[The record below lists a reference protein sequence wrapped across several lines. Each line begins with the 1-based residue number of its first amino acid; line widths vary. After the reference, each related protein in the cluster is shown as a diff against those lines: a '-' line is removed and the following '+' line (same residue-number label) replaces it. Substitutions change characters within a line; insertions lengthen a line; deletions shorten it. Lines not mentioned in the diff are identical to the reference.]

1 MSKTESAI
9 YHPPHEGLPYLAV
22 VFMDD
27 RILACQPAS
36 TAEEGN
42 AMLASIMRDLP
53 AIVAQANRDQ
63 DTTEEDERN
72 AQRS

>member
-1 MSKTESAI
+1 MSKTESVI

-27 RILACQPAS
+27 RLLACQPAS
-36 TAEEGN
+36 TVEEGN

-53 AIVAQANRDQ
+53 AIVVQANRDQ
-63 DTTEEDERN
+63 DEEDERN
-72 AQRS
+72 APRS